1 MSLCVR
7 SPKVVKDHCSA
18 VKWGSSP
25 QVAAWAFGKTNFR
38 HILASM
44 NIARPGWEIVEY
56 GNSMTKMH

>member
-1 MSLCVR
+1 
-7 SPKVVKDHCSA
+7 

-38 HILASM
+38 HIFASM